1 MASLSLK
8 LLMFGDTLLI
18 LPYHAYAA
26 LLGQI
31 AWLLIFTLLSGEIDG
46 FICLDE
52 CLRFVGSD
60 QDFSDFFWLKPASFN
75 LHLKI
80 HHLFICHNRNLE
92 AQDICLAICFSQLLS
107 GHMFRN
113 ELGPHTFRSPA
124 FLLKSCGW
132 SKERKILSKT
142 NGLYIYIYIYKNAS
156 FGKLTEKAMQVWT
169 SWMHV
174 CSDIRV
180 ALFAV
185 DFRVTFTTTGSV
197 SSRTLTQNLVSA
209 PDSRTAG
216 TATRY
221 CLQTQ
226 RYTHTAVTSMDVK
239 KKKSQIR
246 IHVHQLQISQDI
258 KKESI
263 IEANLRSRSC
273 LAHMHPADK
282 GAQRPCPTQNP
293 RLTHNWLWCSSE
305 SASVK

>member
-1 MASLSLK
+1 
-8 LLMFGDTLLI
+8 
-18 LPYHAYAA
+18 
-26 LLGQI
+26 
-31 AWLLIFTLLSGEIDG
+31 
-46 FICLDE
+46 
-52 CLRFVGSD
+52 
-60 QDFSDFFWLKPASFN
+60 
-75 LHLKI
+75 
-80 HHLFICHNRNLE
+80 
-92 AQDICLAICFSQLLS
+92 
-107 GHMFRN
+107 
-113 ELGPHTFRSPA
+113 
-124 FLLKSCGW
+124 
-132 SKERKILSKT
+132 
-142 NGLYIYIYIYKNAS
+142 
-156 FGKLTEKAMQVWT
+156 MQVWT

-226 RYTHTAVTSMDVK
+226 RYTHTAVTSMDVR

-258 KKESI
+258 KNESI

-273 LAHMHPADK
+273 LTHMCPADK

-305 SASVK
+305 SASVKYLPMQRPSPASATPQTAHTFVPRPIWVPGKWKVNDLQISYWLTFASNFQWFK

>member
-26 LLGQI
+26 LVGQI

-113 ELGPHTFRSPA
+113 
-124 FLLKSCGW
+124 
-132 SKERKILSKT
+132 
-142 NGLYIYIYIYKNAS
+142 
-156 FGKLTEKAMQVWT
+156 
-169 SWMHV
+169 
-174 CSDIRV
+174 
-180 ALFAV
+180 
-185 DFRVTFTTTGSV
+185 
-197 SSRTLTQNLVSA
+197 
-209 PDSRTAG
+209 
-216 TATRY
+216 
-221 CLQTQ
+221 
-226 RYTHTAVTSMDVK
+226 
-239 KKKSQIR
+239 
-246 IHVHQLQISQDI
+246 
-258 KKESI
+258 
-263 IEANLRSRSC
+263 
-273 LAHMHPADK
+273 
-282 GAQRPCPTQNP
+282 
-293 RLTHNWLWCSSE
+293 
-305 SASVK
+305 